1 MGPSS
6 RGKGTNSGIPERMV
20 ADSESEERKT
30 VRFLAPSPSAFWA
43 PFPSPLTLSLLA
55 CLAGSAAMRGSSQ
68 RPEAGLL
75 GAQNN
80 EVLRHPAAV
89 L

>member
-1 MGPSS
+1 
-6 RGKGTNSGIPERMV
+6 MV
-20 ADSESEERKT
+20 ADSESEERET
-30 VRFLAPSPSAFWA
+30 VRFLAASPSAFWA
-43 PFPSPLTLSLLA
+43 PFPSPLTVSLS
-55 CLAGSAAMRGSSQ
+55 LAGSAAMRGSSR

-75 GAQNN
+75 RSQDN